1 MDSGLTAI
9 DESDLDVAWADDPDQ
24 PNLEIAVN
32 NEDVSVYMMPYC
44 EDLSGNRITNVYLSV
59 YRKEFDGGFTEIAHN
74 LDGSNQTWIT
84 DPHPALD
91 YARYRVVS
99 KKKDTGHI
107 SYYDIPSYYIG
118 EKAIIIQWNEE
129 WFNYINDSESPL
141 DAENWSGSILRLP
154 YNVDVSESNDID
166 VELVEYIGRK
176 HPTSYYG
183 TQLGQTANWNVEIER
198 NDTETIYA
206 LRRLAI
212 WPGDVYV
219 REPSGSGYWAK
230 ISVSFD
236 KTHCELTI
244 PVKLTITRVEGG
256 V

>member
-1 MDSGLTAI
+1 M
-9 DESDLDVAWADDPDQ
+9 
-24 PNLEIAVN
+24 N
-32 NEDVSVYMMPYC
+32 
-44 EDLSGNRITNVYLSV
+44 
-59 YRKEFDGGFTEIAHN
+59 
-74 LDGSNQTWIT
+74 
-84 DPHPALD
+84 
-91 YARYRVVS
+91 RVVS
-99 KKKDTGHI
+99 KKKDTGHV
-107 SYYDIPSYYIG
+107 SYYDPPSYYIG

-129 WFNYINDSESPL
+129 WSNYINDSESPL
-141 DAENWSGSILRLP
+141 DAENWSGSLLRLP
-154 YNVDVSESNDID
+154 YNVDVSENNDID

-176 HPTSYYG
+176 HPTTYYG
-183 TQLGQTANWNVEIER
+183 TQLGQNANWNVEIER

-236 KTHCELTI
+236 QTHCELTI
-244 PVKLTITRVEGG
+244 PVKLDITRVEGG